1 MDNCPGGLGTNRKIR
16 VFLKL
21 FKNSTAS
28 RHNFVDA
35 FIASCLVSIRLN
47 NSQRKVLPFLLSLF
61 LVTCGR
67 AKSRDNID
75 IIKKHQIDKI
85 VNICIWQSFSLLLP
99 KCSETDHLPQ
109 FLSD

>member
-21 FKNSTAS
+21 FKNSRAS
-28 RHNFVDA
+28 RHSFVDA

-67 AKSRDNID
+67 AKSRDNIY
-75 IIKKHQIDKI
+75 IIKKHQIDKTCQYMYLAKFQPSTAK
-85 VNICIWQSFSLLLP
+85 VF
-99 KCSETDHLPQ
+99 
-109 FLSD
+109 